1 MAKVNELQFN
11 LGGKSIM
18 LSKDD
23 FKAAKKAFFD
33 PSTVEG
39 KEIEMAMTLDASA
52 DYTTNA
58 TEYFRKAMIGEEK
71 TRSKFRQLLGVK
83 DRVNLGGV
91 DVTGVT
97 IKAAA
102 CDPDFDDTELSQ
114 KEYEVKALM
123 YSTIFCVASL
133 EASFVSDQLV
143 RGSNSFNQN
152 FAFMNFFFEKLAEEL
167 TEQMEIITFQGT
179 VLANG
184 VDGLETLMTA
194 DATVLKP
201 TVGNGGIASAITDAN
216 VIAKLKQ
223 ARNVTPV
230 AVRRR
235 KDFVYIVSTNV
246 WDALADAV
254 SENKSS
260 GLYFIEGEQLK
271 FQGVEVYRAD
281 GASANLIIATYW
293 DNLVNIQDLMDE
305 ELGFNIV
312 DFMKTALARKVGVRV
327 DFKFQPSY
335 TNATEIYYHNFA

>member
-1 MAKVNELQFN
+1 MSRVNELSVN
-11 LGGKSIM
+11 IGGKTIM

-33 PSTVEG
+33 PTTAEG
-39 KEIEMAMTLDASA
+39 KEIQMAMTVDPSA
-52 DYTTNA
+52 AYTTNA

-97 IKAAA
+97 IKAGT
-102 CDPDFDDTELSQ
+102 CDPDFDDTVLEQ

-133 EASFVSDQLV
+133 EESFVSDQLA

-152 FAFMNFFFEKLAEEL
+152 FAFMNFFFSKLAEEL
-167 TEQMEIITFQGT
+167 TEQMEIVTFQGT
-179 VLANG
+179 VAANG

-194 DATVLKP
+194 DTNVLKP
-201 TVGNGGIASAITDAN
+201 TSGNGGVASAITDSN
-216 VIAKLKQ
+216 VVAKLKQ
-223 ARNVTPV
+223 ARNVLPK

-254 SENKSS
+254 ADNKAS
-260 GLYFIEGEQLK
+260 GLYYIEAEMLK
-271 FQGVEVYRAD
+271 FQGTEIYKAD
-281 GASANLIIATYW
+281 GASDNVIIATYW
-293 DNLVNIQDLMDE
+293 ENLVNIQDLMDE

-312 DFMKTALARKVGVRV
+312 DFMKTTLSRKIGVRV

-335 TNATEIYYHNFA
+335 TNPEEIYFHIF